1 MQIAFRGKFFLPL
14 FEFDA
19 SLSKRLTLS
28 LQFLDLVVLFPNIVV
43 NCICVGVL
51 GSGLL
56 GVVDTHKQGLPQV
69 VPQFD
74 TCCTTC
80 QVELRRWCAVAVDAA
95 DRESVEPLTL
105 TTMTQVYWNEWLWA
119 GITNYKG
126 QPRNDEYTDRLST
139 KASEFGWDWKL
150 TCPLCRRGLSQLKQE
165 IRDVRDS
172 PDYHHWSTNPDQGI
186 TLCREC
192 HDIIGFDSYDN
203 QVEERA
209 HEWGFR
215 SRNDLQIVR
224 LALRE
229 ASATDQPVQLA
240 MAADLVDRYNLVQ
253 STAEVKELLRAV
265 LLDSNLYIGLSMI
278 RCTKVSLT
286 ADHICGTFQSHP
298 LRSARANG
306 WTGPLPARLSSTPT
320 SVSVQRELTTSSTS
334 RTGSVRTSSV
344 MLNAPRTFQHF

>member
-1 MQIAFRGKFFLPL
+1 MDRSNQSSTEISNLQPGQSESAAETNPYGDQAYVLAATDDISTL
-14 FEFDA
+14 E
-19 SLSKRLTLS
+19 SKPTVILCPNCG
-28 LQFLDLVVLFPNIVV
+28 DVVA
-43 NCICVGVL
+43 
-51 GSGLL
+51 
-56 GVVDTHKQGLPQV
+56 THKQGLPQV

-95 DRESVEPLTL
+95 YRASVEPPTL
-105 TTMTQVYWNEWLWA
+105 TAMTQAYWNEWLWA

-126 QPRNDEYTDRLST
+126 QPRNDEYTNRLST
-139 KASEFGWDWKL
+139 KASEFGWDWEL
-150 TCPLCRRGLSQLKQE
+150 TCPLCRRGISQLKQE
-165 IRDVRDS
+165 IREVRDS
-172 PDYHHWSTNPDQGI
+172 LDYHHWSTNPDRGI

-229 ASATDQPVQLA
+229 AIATARPVQLEMTA
-240 MAADLVDRYNLVQ
+240 GLVDRYNLVQ

-265 LLDSNLYIGLSMI
+265 LLDSNLYDRFVDESLYQGL
-278 RCTKVSLT
+278 
-286 ADHICGTFQSHP
+286 
-298 LRSARANG
+298 ANC
-306 WTGPLPARLSSTPT
+306 
-320 SVSVQRELTTSSTS
+320 
-334 RTGSVRTSSV
+334 
-344 MLNAPRTFQHF
+344 